1 MKKIEIIIIMLA
13 VFCLYPICVQASSDI
28 VVMLDPGHG
37 GTESGAVSGGMVEK
51 DLTWKITTRV
61 KQILDNT
68 SGIKGI
74 LTKDEKETLNRYD
87 RAERAKNNNA
97 DLLVSFHINSND
109 SSNKLSG
116 AEVYI
121 THNTTQ
127 KRYYEYSN
135 KLGLNILENLRNV
148 GIPSFAFKPKVRVG
162 TPNDVYSDGTVADY
176 YGIISWPMHFEIPSI
191 LIEHCFINNP
201 SDRDNYL
208 NDTMLNRMAEADAKA
223 IIDNKELFRVDKTR
237 NSIGLGLKEL
247 QMGKTS
253 NNQTYICGEVY
264 INNWINGIA
273 RSPEQLPKI
282 RLVSTDRSKS
292 YEMWV
297 VNRKENLYYFDSL
310 IEQVDKNYEYYIEV
324 ESQEKDLIPI
334 YHTGNIEISNKELG
348 KMGKETVKVAN
359 NKIVFEYPAY
369 EGEINADIKEIE
381 MQQLE
386 NNNILIT
393 GKIDVTETIN
403 GTKEAQIRRPKIY
416 LEDTNS
422 KKINQFTVSQLSES
436 TYKITLE
443 ISNFK
448 SDKKY
453 VIKVQSG
460 NLSNLST
467 KKIKIANYNKNCV
480 LLEKSRI
487 KVTIMDNEIRVS
499 PIQYSGDIG
508 TGLLEFNMRK
518 NNEGKAYVYGN
529 VVINEWIDGTGNIP
543 DIIPSIKIK
552 AIDGSVEYDCWV
564 INTKENQYY
573 FDSYIEGI
581 DVEKEYEIE
590 ATLQNTYNVSKYI
603 KANILEDQEKKLGK
617 YDESIVWIKNGKM
630 VFKLDTYQGDIGNEI
645 KDIYLNKN
653 REGKYYISGNVYVTE
668 WINGTIWSVPS
679 KTPKITIKTREGK
692 EAYEAWVSKVTGNEY
707 YFDSYIEDIDVSKE
721 YVIEI
726 ELVGKA
732 NVSKNKIG
740 RAYFVKDMKL
750 GKYKGKEM
758 KVQNS
763 IISFEG
769 DEYRG
774 DIGQQLDWIQ
784 VNQSSVG
791 KTYINGNIYITEWIE
806 GKEWSEPRELPKI
819 RIKTVEGEEVYN
831 AWVSNIGG
839 NKYYFDSYIEGIDT
853 TREYVIE
860 VELASK
866 NNISNYK
873 KGNVVFGTTEKSI
886 GEYKEKKIIVER
898 DRIRFEGVTYNGDL
912 GQQLDWIQLNQNNE
926 GKTYINGNI
935 YITEWINGIKW
946 SIPEGT
952 PKIKIRTVEG
962 EEVYNAWVS
971 NIGENKYYFDSY
983 IEEIDVSKEYE
994 IEIELSNPNNL
1005 STNKKGKVDFGRQ
1018 RKLGEYREYEVQIQ
1032 DSKIKF
1038 IKLKSEKKQEIKEE
1052 PQEAEKSE
1060 VIEESLEEVNKSKVE
1075 EELKETT
1082 EKKESVEEEKN
1093 EIEEEERIELE
1104 EVLEQEEKTEISK

>member
-1 MKKIEIIIIMLA
+1 MRQKLIVKILLVIIATLVFGVIIGSFNKVNAIEIDENRYPGYKSLLDNIERMHPNWNIKLLYTGLNWDDVISEEYTGHGESPKSLSYYTYKGEWICPICGEKTYDVSQKWHCASRKAIAYMMDPRNSLSEEWIFQFQNLGSASGERIEIEKMVKGTFLSDPSCVTAIMEAAQAYQISPFHLVSRIIQEQGTSGVGSMNGYVYTTENENKVVVYNLYNIRVSGNDATTGFLAGAKFAYEQKWFTREESIKGGAKFLRESYIDRGQNTLYFQKYNVVNKSNLYAHQYMQNIRAANDEGNKIYQNYRNLGVLNSHFEFIIPVYENMPSGVCERPSDNTANYSADIGTEVIHTEIIKNIHGNWYISGEIYISEFIDGKTWNIPRILPIMRLKTTSGEYINSIYIKKIE
-13 VFCLYPICVQASSDI
+13 
-28 VVMLDPGHG
+28 G
-37 GTESGAVSGGMVEK
+37 
-51 DLTWKITTRV
+51 
-61 KQILDNT
+61 
-68 SGIKGI
+68 
-74 LTKDEKETLNRYD
+74 
-87 RAERAKNNNA
+87 
-97 DLLVSFHINSND
+97 
-109 SSNKLSG
+109 NK
-116 AEVYI
+116 
-121 THNTTQ
+121 
-127 KRYYEYSN
+127 
-135 KLGLNILENLRNV
+135 
-148 GIPSFAFKPKVRVG
+148 
-162 TPNDVYSDGTVADY
+162 
-176 YGIISWPMHFEIPSI
+176 
-191 LIEHCFINNP
+191 
-201 SDRDNYL
+201 
-208 NDTMLNRMAEADAKA
+208 
-223 IIDNKELFRVDKTR
+223 
-237 NSIGLGLKEL
+237 
-247 QMGKTS
+247 
-253 NNQTYICGEVY
+253 
-264 INNWINGIA
+264 
-273 RSPEQLPKI
+273 
-282 RLVSTDRSKS
+282 
-292 YEMWV
+292 
-297 VNRKENLYYFDSL
+297 YYFDFK
-310 IEQVDKNYEYYIEV
+310 IEDLDANKKYIIEV
-324 ESQEKDLIPI
+324 ELGDSE
-334 YHTGNIEISNKELG
+334 NISKH
-348 KMGKETVKVAN
+348 KVG
-359 NKIVFEYPAY
+359 I
-369 EGEINADIKEIE
+369 AD
-381 MQQLE
+381 
-386 NNNILIT
+386 
-393 GKIDVTETIN
+393 
-403 GTKEAQIRRPKIY
+403 
-416 LEDTNS
+416 
-422 KKINQFTVSQLSES
+422 F
-436 TYKITLE
+436 
-443 ISNFK
+443 
-448 SDKKY
+448 
-453 VIKVQSG
+453 
-460 NLSNLST
+460 
-467 KKIKIANYNKNCV
+467 NKNINIGKYKRS
-480 LLEKSRI
+480 EI
-487 KVTIMDNEIRVS
+487 TIVNDQIAFIPVS
-499 PIQYSGDIG
+499 YSGDIG
-508 TGLLEFNMRK
+508 TGLLEFNMSK

-630 VFKLDTYQGDIGNEI
+630 VFELDTYQGDIGNEI

-898 DRIRFEGVTYNGDL
+898 DRIRFEGVIYNGDL